1 MEPSLQRRIQRYGWD
16 KASNLYEI
24 YWHQQ
29 LKPAQDVLLQMAHV
43 LNGEH
48 VIDIA
53 CGTGLVSFRAAEE
66 VGENGLVVGT
76 DISDKMV
83 ELASSIATQKK
94 YSNIKFLRMD
104 AEDLQIQ
111 DSSFDVALCS
121 LGLMY
126 LPNPLQALKEMYR
139 ILKPGGRVAA
149 AVWGKREN
157 CGWAEIFP
165 IVDKRVAS
173 EVCPMFF
180 SLGNDEM
187 LSRIFATAGFSKIKT
202 QRLKT
207 GLQYNSENDACGA
220 AFAGG
225 PVALAYSKFNE
236 ATKAQAHAE
245 YLASIE
251 AYKNDRIYNVPGE
264 FVITCGYKTE

>member
-24 YWHQQ
+24 YWHRQ

-43 LNGEH
+43 QNGEH
-48 VIDIA
+48 VLDIA
-53 CGTGLVSFRAAEE
+53 CGTGLVSFRLVEE

-83 ELASSIATQKK
+83 EVASSIATQKK
-94 YSNIKFLRMD
+94 YSNINFLRMD
-104 AEDLQIQ
+104 AEDLQVP
-111 DSSFDVALCS
+111 DSSFDVALCA

-126 LPNPLQALKEMYR
+126 FPNPIQALKEMYR
-139 ILKPGGRVAA
+139 ILKPGGRAVA

-180 SLGNDEM
+180 SLGNDDM
-187 LSRIFATAGFSKIKT
+187 LSRSFLAAGFSMTST
-202 QRLKT
+202 QRIKT
-207 GLQYNSENDACGA
+207 GLQYNSVNDACGA

-236 ATKAQAHAE
+236 ETKAQVHAE

-251 AYKNDRIYNVPGE
+251 AYRNERKYNVPGE
-264 FVITCGYKTE
+264 FVITSGYKK